1 MPWLRV
7 GCASRGS
14 KPPPGNGPVD
24 LPPRFA
30 VSAGSHPG
38 RAALGPNERWTMLLL
53 SCIRLDR
60 LRRWRRW
67 VLAAAG
73 SAAVLATVGCG
84 SSDPDPDL
92 LVRPPSSA
100 EALAPAIATS
110 SAVSASTEA
119 LDPAGDGPAVVAPPT
134 TEPVESP
141 PATDMPVPSTLAAAA
156 PVILEPE
163 LAEEPLSESDS
174 ASKPEPEP
182 VSLPE
187 VGAVPEPTEAV
198 VTAAPD
204 DHEHPAPEPDPTP
217 SLPAPVGEPIPLI
230 ENTEETFID
239 SSGWVEARYRPIE
252 IEVGTQVTPTKWE
265 APSIVTRPPVDL
277 GHAGLW
283 DIYHCQ
289 VHEAYG
295 GSPGTGWE
303 FVTYAYRDE
312 DGRFRL
318 VVGSARPVGPCGP

>member
-1 MPWLRV
+1 
-7 GCASRGS
+7 
-14 KPPPGNGPVD
+14 
-24 LPPRFA
+24 
-30 VSAGSHPG
+30 
-38 RAALGPNERWTMLLL
+38 MLLL

-73 SAAVLATVGCG
+73 TAAALAAAGCG
-84 SSDPDPDL
+84 GSDPDSDP
-92 LVRPPSSA
+92 LVLPPSSA
-100 EALAPAIATS
+100 EALAPAAATS
-110 SAVSASTEA
+110 SAVPASTEA
-119 LDPAGDGPAVVAPPT
+119 LDLADDSSAAVAPPST
-134 TEPVESP
+134 NPVESTP
-141 PATDMPVPSTLAAAA
+141 TTAALAPSTSVVAA
-156 PVILEPE
+156 PIILEPE
-163 LAEEPLSESDS
+163 LAEEPLPDS
-174 ASKPEPEP
+174 ASESEPEPEP

-187 VGAVPEPTEAV
+187 IGAVPEPAEAV
-198 VTAAPD
+198 VAASPH
-204 DHEHPAPEPDPTP
+204 DHEHPEPEPAPEPQSDPAP
-217 SLPAPVGEPIPLI
+217 APSAASSLPPPVGEPVLLA

-239 SSGWVEARYRPIE
+239 GSGWLEARYQPVE
-252 IEVGTQVTPTKWE
+252 VEVGTRIRPLKWE

-295 GSPGTGWE
+295 GPPGTGWE

>member
-1 MPWLRV
+1 
-7 GCASRGS
+7 
-14 KPPPGNGPVD
+14 
-24 LPPRFA
+24 
-30 VSAGSHPG
+30 
-38 RAALGPNERWTMLLL
+38 MLLL

-67 VLAAAG
+67 ILAAAG
-73 SAAVLATVGCG
+73 TTAALAVAGCG
-84 SSDPDPDL
+84 GSDPDADL
-92 LVRPPSSA
+92 LVPPSSA
-100 EALAPAIATS
+100 EALAPAAATS
-110 SAVSASTEA
+110 SSVPASTEA
-119 LDPAGDGPAVVAPPT
+119 LDLADDSSAAVAPPT
-134 TEPVESP
+134 SDPVESTP
-141 PATDMPVPSTLAAAA
+141 TAAALAPSTSAVAA
-156 PVILEPE
+156 PIILEPDA
-163 LAEEPLSESDS
+163 AEESLPDS
-174 ASKPEPEP
+174 APVPAAEPEPEP

-187 VGAVPEPTEAV
+187 AGAVPEPLEAV
-198 VTAAPD
+198 VTASPD
-204 DHEHPAPEPDPTP
+204 DHEHEHEHPEPEPAPEPQSDPAP
-217 SLPAPVGEPIPLI
+217 EPEAASSLPPPVGEPVFLA

-239 SSGWVEARYRPIE
+239 GSGWLEARYQPIE
-252 IEVGTQVTPTKWE
+252 IEVGTQIRPLKWE

-295 GSPGTGWE
+295 GPPGTGWE